1 MVSFNL
7 PIPVSI
13 STGGGGGGGSGNSIV
28 SGSSSVAFQTLSSG
42 NTNINFTSNNGLS
55 MIVSGSQVIVGSGLL
70 PTATQGQLM
79 VVSNNASN
87 CITLVNYTSNLK
99 NALIGVDIA
108 GNLTFTNTGGAT
120 NINNSDLYVSNHN
133 GSTRGLYL
141 GSTLVTA
148 SATELNYVDV
158 VPGNASNL
166 KAVVL
171 DINKNISGINQ
182 LICTSISGT
191 MTTNYQPNINTL
203 DTLNITTSFSLRNSE
218 VLATATQLNYTI
230 TTPGATNA
238 NKALI
243 VDNNKNIAGI
253 NSLSST
259 SLVGNII
266 TPTQSN
272 ITLLGT
278 LSSLLVSGNVGFG
291 TLTPGANLEVA
302 STNNTNSVI
311 RITTQGARTDIS
323 VDAFGSLNI
332 NPSGN
337 SIIFSNNKNLILGG
351 TGSITCNSLTAS
363 TITGL
368 LQTAN
373 QSNIT
378 TLGTLTSL
386 VINGSLSVGLN
397 STTKKMEI
405 RETIDGNCLRLSKT
419 GSIYT
424 DFVITSGGDLSI
436 QPIGNV
442 RLSASTSLILSNGN
456 ISGVTSLT
464 ATNLTGTLLTPNQP
478 NITTIGTL
486 TSLNVAGTIV
496 AGGLSVTNLTGTL
509 QTGAQ
514 PNITSIGQLTNLTVS
529 NSITTA
535 SLTATNLTGTLL
547 TPNQPNIT
555 SIGALN
561 NLTINNTL
569 TVDTVTAVSVFG
581 TLTKPAQPNIN
592 SLGTLIGL
600 SVSGTITTISL
611 SATNITGTLQ
621 TSAQTNITSVGTL
634 INLSVTGNISSGGNI
649 SGTNL
654 IGRLQTAS
662 QPNITTIG
670 TLSSLLVTG
679 TASCNFLSASF
690 ITGSIQTESQPNIT
704 SVGTLVNLKT
714 SGFIGINNSNPVKPI
729 DIISGNGFGIKLA
742 YSTYVAGFDISNFGD
757 LTLTAT
763 STNKIVLSG
772 GTSIQFSNGGGLLG
786 LSTIVSST
794 LTGTL
799 LTPSQP
805 NITTVGTLT
814 SLTSTGQTFLGS
826 QSFQSSY
833 AVNITDTSGNFIQL
847 TEPDGV
853 STIRSQ
859 NGNLVI
865 APASQNVVLSPGT
878 NLVLNGGSLIGVTG
892 ISFTTLYATITN
904 PTQPYIT
911 SLGNLSGLVVD
922 GNVVINNTGNTS
934 LNVSGSAQFNNSIDI
949 TGDSTLTGS
958 LSISNNLSAS
968 NITSSLLS
976 LTGTTDSTS
985 LTTGALVVPGGA
997 AIAKTLYVGT
1007 SIVLNNNILS
1017 GSDIALINNTTI
1029 GTVTSGNLF
1038 VTDSSNDLTGIN
1050 NFTATNF
1057 YGIIQTSAQTNITS
1071 LGTLSSLSI
1080 SGYVGIGTSSPS
1092 AQLEINNVT
1101 GNCIKLFYNKQVS
1114 TSNFGTLTISNDGT
1128 LFIESSSGTINI
1140 NSSIYSNSAATFNNS
1155 IYVSGNS
1162 IIDGDINVS
1171 GNLTTNTLTLSTLS
1185 LTGTN
1190 DSSSLTTG
1198 TLIVPGGAAIKKTLY
1213 VGDRIVLNG
1222 VIFTDPSIT
1231 LLNNITTGTITAQN
1245 LFISDNS
1252 NDLTGVNNFTATNLY
1267 GSIKTASQPS
1277 ITSVGT
1283 LNGLTVSSILNAST
1297 LVVSGGAT
1305 IGQALYVGTQIILDG
1320 ITLSSPSI
1328 TLLNDITTGTI
1339 TAENLFISDSNND
1352 LSGVNN
1358 FTATNLYGTIKT
1370 ASQQNI
1376 TSVGT
1381 LNGLDVSGTISANS
1395 LSLNGSVLSSSYI
1408 TFLNNIST
1416 GTVSSNTLFV
1426 TDSNNNLTGMN
1437 NFTATNLY
1445 GTTLTVSGTTSFSS
1459 STDSTSI
1466 STGSVII
1473 TGGIAV
1479 AKTVRIGTK
1488 IIVGNTT
1495 NNTMPMEIG
1504 FTSFTYTGQYAFNN
1518 NLNGHGTISS
1528 GSTAY
1533 NYSIRA
1539 LGRILCTQ
1547 SIDVMSDRRM
1557 KTNIVE
1563 LTDDFCNRFIQTTKP
1578 VAFNWRNGDQ
1588 HKSFGYIAQ
1597 DLLKAGYDD
1606 LVNLANDDSIDG
1618 SIEDDGFINPK
1629 GIKFTVS
1636 YDNIIPILAKN
1647 QKYLMDE
1654 NEELK
1659 AKINY
1664 LIDIITNLTQSK

>member
-7 PIPVSI
+7 PIPVAI

-55 MIVSGSQVIVGSGLL
+55 LIVSGSQVIIGSSLL
-70 PTATQGQLM
+70 PTSTQGQLM
-79 VVSNNASN
+79 VVSNNSSN

-108 GNLTFTNTGGAT
+108 GNLTFTSTGGAT

-158 VPGNASNL
+158 IPGNASNL

-171 DINKNISGINQ
+171 DINKTISGINQ
-182 LICTSISGT
+182 LFCNVISGT
-191 MTTNYQPNINTL
+191 ILTNYQPNINTL
-203 DTLNITTSFSLRNSE
+203 DMLNVTTSFSLRNTE
-218 VLATATQLNYTI
+218 VLATAPQLNYTI
-230 TTPGATNA
+230 TTPGSTNA
-238 NKALI
+238 NKALV
-243 VDNNKNIAGI
+243 VDNNKNITGI

-278 LSSLLVSGNVGFG
+278 LSTLLVSGNVGFG

-302 STNNTNSVI
+302 STNNSNAVI
-311 RITTQGARTDIS
+311 RLTTQGARTDIS

-337 SIIFSNNKNLILGG
+337 SVLFSNNKNLILGG
-351 TGSITCNSLTAS
+351 TGSITCNSLTTS

-378 TLGTLTSL
+378 GLGTLTSL
-386 VINGSLSVGLN
+386 VISESLSVGVT
-397 STTKKMEI
+397 STTKQMEV
-405 RETIDGNCLRLSKT
+405 RESTGGNCLRLSRT
-419 GSIYT
+419 NSIFV

-436 QPIGNV
+436 QPVGSL

-464 ATNLTGTLLTPNQP
+464 ATNLTGTLLTANQS

-486 TSLNVAGTIV
+486 STLTVTGTIV

-514 PNITSIGQLTNLTVS
+514 PNITSIGQLTNLIVS
-529 NSITTA
+529 TSILTA

-547 TPNQPNIT
+547 TSSQPNIT
-555 SIGALN
+555 SIGTLN
-561 NLTINNTL
+561 NLTVTNTL
-569 TVDTVTAVSVFG
+569 TVDTVTAVSLFG
-581 TLTKPAQPNIN
+581 TLTKPSQPNIN

-600 SVSGTITTISL
+600 SVSGAITSISL

-621 TSAQTNITSVGTL
+621 TSSQPNITEVGTL
-634 INLSVTGNISSGGNI
+634 VNLSVTGNISSGGNI
-649 SGTNL
+649 SGSNL

-679 TASCNFLSASF
+679 TVTCNFLNSALLAG
-690 ITGSIQTESQPNIT
+690 TLQTDSQPNIT

-714 SGFIGINNSNPVKPI
+714 SGFIGINNSNPIKPI
-729 DIISGNGFGIKLA
+729 DIISGNGLGIKLA
-742 YSTYVAGFDISNFGD
+742 FSTYVAGFDISNFGD
-757 LTLTAT
+757 LTLTST
-763 STNKIVLSG
+763 STNKIVLSSG
-772 GTSIQFSNGGGLLG
+772 ASIQFSNGGGLLG

-814 SLTSTGQTFLGS
+814 SLTNTGQTFLGS
-826 QSFQSSY
+826 QSYQSSY
-833 AVNITDTSGNFIQL
+833 ALNVTESSGNFIQMKESGG
-847 TEPDGV
+847 T
-853 STIRSQ
+853 TTFTSQ
-859 NGNLVI
+859 NGNLTISPSGNNVI
-865 APASQNVVLSPGT
+865 LSAGT
-878 NLVLNGGSLIGVTG
+878 NLILNGGSLIGVTG
-892 ISFTTLYATITN
+892 ISFTQIYATITN

-911 SLGNLSGLVVD
+911 SLGNLLGLEVD
-922 GNVVINNTGNTS
+922 GNVIINNTGNTS
-934 LNVSGSAQFNNSIDI
+934 LNVSGTAQFNNGVVI
-949 TGDSTLTGS
+949 TGDSTLTGN
-958 LSISNNLSAS
+958 LNISNNLSVY

-976 LTGTTDSTS
+976 LTSTTDSTS
-985 LTTGALVVPGGA
+985 LTTGALVIPGGA

-1017 GSDIALINNTTI
+1017 GSGIALINNTTT
-1029 GTVTSGNLF
+1029 GTVTAEKLF
-1038 VTDSSNDLTGIN
+1038 VTDSGNNLTGIN

-1057 YGIIQTSAQTNITS
+1057 YGLIQTAFQPNITS
-1071 LGTLSSLSI
+1071 LGTLSSLVI
-1080 SGYVGIGTSSPS
+1080 NGYVGIGTSSPS

-1101 GNCIKLFYNKQVS
+1101 GNCVKLFYNKQVS
-1114 TSNFGTLTISNDGT
+1114 TTNFGTLTISNNGT
-1128 LFIESSSGTINI
+1128 LFIESSSGIVNI
-1140 NSSIYSNSAATFNNS
+1140 NSSIYSNSSATFNNS
-1155 IYVSGNS
+1155 IIISGDS
-1162 IIDGDINVS
+1162 TLDGDFDIS
-1171 GNLTTNTLTLSTLS
+1171 GNLTTNTLTLATLS

-1190 DSSSLTTG
+1190 DSSSLITG

-1231 LLNNITTGTITAQN
+1231 LLNNITTGNITAQN
-1245 LFISDNS
+1245 LFISDSS
-1252 NDLTGVNNFTATNLY
+1252 NNLTGINNFTATNLY
-1267 GSIKTASQPS
+1267 GTIKTASQPS

-1320 ITLSSPSI
+1320 VTLSSPSI

-1339 TAENLFISDSNND
+1339 TAQNLFISDSNNN
-1352 LSGVNN
+1352 LTGVNN
-1358 FTATNLYGTIKT
+1358 FTA
-1370 ASQQNI
+1370 S
-1376 TSVGT
+1376 
-1381 LNGLDVSGTISANS
+1381 
-1395 LSLNGSVLSSSYI
+1395 
-1408 TFLNNIST
+1408 
-1416 GTVSSNTLFV
+1416 
-1426 TDSNNNLTGMN
+1426 
-1437 NFTATNLY
+1437 NLY
-1445 GTTLTVSGTTSFSS
+1445 GTTLTISGTTLFSS

-1473 TGGIAV
+1473 DGGIAV

-1488 IIVGNTT
+1488 VIVGNTT
-1495 NNTMPMEIG
+1495 NSVMPMEIG
-1504 FTSFTYTGQYAFNN
+1504 FTSFTYTGQYAYNN
-1518 NLNGHGTISS
+1518 NLNGHGTITS

-1563 LTDDFCNRFIQTTKP
+1563 LTDEFCNKFIQTTKP
-1578 VAFNWRNGDQ
+1578 VAFNWRHGDQ

-1606 LVNLANDDSIDG
+1606 LVNLASDDKIDG

-1664 LIDIITNLTQSK
+1664 LIDVITNLTQSK